1 MLAFEGGTVE
11 VGRGERSRQWRR
23 GQHCVTCPLG
33 ADISSAVSRG
43 QSGCTLL
50 TSAIPGIP
58 FRACSGRG
66 NLQMEEVVSLQNERR
81 RKQVGFIFEAVV

>member
-1 MLAFEGGTVE
+1 MEE
-11 VGRGERSRQWRR
+11 R

-81 RKQVGFIFEAVV
+81 RKQVGLSLMLSFEGLYCGSVRECL